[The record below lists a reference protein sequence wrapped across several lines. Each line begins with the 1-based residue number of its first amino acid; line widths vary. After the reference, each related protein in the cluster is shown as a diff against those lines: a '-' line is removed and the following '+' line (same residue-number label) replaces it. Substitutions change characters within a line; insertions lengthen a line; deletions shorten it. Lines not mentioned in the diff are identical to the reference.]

1 MVSLPNSAA
10 HDALTDCV
18 SGDVARGLARLFHN
32 QGRTTLC
39 EVPLPNGRRA
49 DMVAID
55 ARGHII
61 IVEIK
66 VARGDL
72 IGDGKWPDYLDWC
85 DRFYWGLA
93 PSLDASPLDCAT
105 RQPDRCGLI
114 IADRYDAVI
123 VREGR
128 DHPLAAAR
136 RKSETLR
143 LARLAMRRM
152 MMASDPDLAVIVRE
166 GDIAL

>member
-1 MVSLPNSAA
+1 MASLPTASLQVSLP
-10 HDALTDCV
+10 DCC
-18 SGDVARGLARLFHN
+18 SGDVARGLARLFHH

-66 VARGDL
+66 VARADL
-72 IGDGKWPDYLDWC
+72 IGDGKWPEYLDWC
-85 DRFYWGLA
+85 DRFYWALA
-93 PSLDASPLDCAT
+93 PSLDTSPLDCPS

-114 IADRYDAVI
+114 VADRYDAVI

-152 MMASDPDLAVIVRE
+152 MLATDPDLVTSGGE